1 MNVLYINSRNIV
13 HKAFESR
20 ILKHIQ
26 FHLPDKDLRIKI
38 IDKHIPSKAPFE
50 RPEKENEFWDKLG
63 DLTEGLAP
71 REIKNLVLSSLIKAA
86 TSDSQMITPEIFI
99 DVFTEDKNK
108 RDEEKRK
115 REEKKAKLTGDIK
128 ENLEN
133 KNFNVVDKNQTAQ
146 EEKNEF

>member
-1 MNVLYINSRNIV
+1 M